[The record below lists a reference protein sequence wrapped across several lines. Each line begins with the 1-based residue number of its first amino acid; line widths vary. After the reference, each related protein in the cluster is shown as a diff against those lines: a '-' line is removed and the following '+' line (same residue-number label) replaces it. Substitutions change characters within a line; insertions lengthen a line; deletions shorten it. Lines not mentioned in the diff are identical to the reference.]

1 MSRPPLPVGSH
12 GNINTKPIGPKLW
25 LAQCRH
31 RDADGETR
39 QVKRTG
45 KSQNAAENALRKALT
60 ERRHTAGATLTPD
73 SRIREAAVLWFEQRE
88 AELAAG
94 DLAHNT
100 LGAYRS
106 AWRLHIEPALGG
118 LRLREV
124 NVSRCEA
131 WQQALRRRKGAST
144 TKSSRAVL
152 SGILGYAARMGAI
165 QTNPCRDMSKIPGK
179 RKRQPRAMTKVE
191 RNEWLDKMTADAK
204 AARWEIPDLTRFMLS
219 TGCRIGEAL
228 AVSWDEVDLDA
239 GTVAICWHLVR
250 VTGEGLLRMPGAKS
264 DAGDRLLKL
273 PRWAVDVLMHRR
285 VAEDSGYPV
294 FPDSLG
300 GWRDPSNTMR
310 VLRES
315 RDAAGFEWVTSH
327 VFRQTVITVLDE
339 ADLPTRH
346 VADQAGHSQMATTQL
361 YMARKV
367 ASDRAAEAL
376 EDLL

>member
-1 MSRPPLPVGSH
+1 MSRPPLPIGAH
-12 GNINTKPIGPKLW
+12 GNIKSKLIGPKLW
-25 LAQCRH
+25 LSQCRY

-39 QVKRTG
+39 QVKRTAG
-45 KSQNAAENALRKALT
+45 SRNAAENALREALAD
-60 ERRHTAGATLTPD
+60 RRHAAGATLTPD
-73 SRIREAAVLWFEQRE
+73 SRIREAAALWFEQRE
-88 AELAAG
+88 AEREAG

-100 LGAYRS
+100 LGVYRS
-106 AWRLHIEPALGG
+106 SWRLHIEPALGG

-124 NVSRCEA
+124 TVSRCEA
-131 WQQALRRRKGAST
+131 WQQELRRRKGSST

-152 SGILGYAARMGAI
+152 SGILGYAARMGALHS
-165 QTNPCRDMSKIPGK
+165 NPCRDLSKIPGG

-191 RNEWLDKMTADAK
+191 RNDWLDKMTADAK
-204 AARWEIPDLTRFMLS
+204 AARWGIPDLTRFMLS

-310 VLRES
+310 VLRQS
-315 RDAAGFEWVTSH
+315 RDEAGFSWVTSH